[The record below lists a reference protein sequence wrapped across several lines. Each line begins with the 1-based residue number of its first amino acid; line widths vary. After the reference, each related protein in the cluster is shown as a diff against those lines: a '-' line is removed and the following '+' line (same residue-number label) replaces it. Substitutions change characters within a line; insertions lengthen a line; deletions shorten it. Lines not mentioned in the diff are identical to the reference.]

1 MIFYMIYDIYA
12 VSEKAEEMMG
22 FLKRIFLDVGVLG

>member
-1 MIFYMIYDIYA
+1 MIYDIYT
-12 VSEKAEEMMG
+12 VSEKTEEMMG